1 MDYTADEFRNVAR
14 LNKPNLMKKS
24 VIVPIGDNKYQF
36 KIGGIG
42 QKAIKIEKFFH
53 YSDIINA
60 VQEGISDGLEYL
72 IEQIIIDPNMNKI
85 PNLDSAAELKLRAKA
100 NKAALKRMTIE
111 SFVGTKKYEFKISGI
126 GERAIKLEIYIAY
139 EDISKELNAGNEI
152 NLEFILKE
160 ILVENEVDYS
170 IFEDIDPEDYME
182 DAVSETEEHDDEKPI
197 VIDKLSSDE
206 SEEIISKIKGVQ
218 KLIFDSIDEID
229 SDIFTVKDVL
239 EQDLIKSYEAQ
250 GQSMKPIVIKN
261 IEELIDLGII
271 ATGDNDN
278 YYKLW

>member
-1 MDYTADEFRNVAR
+1 M
-14 LNKPNLMKKS
+14 
-24 VIVPIGDNKYQF
+24 
-36 KIGGIG
+36 
-42 QKAIKIEKFFH
+42 
-53 YSDIINA
+53 
-60 VQEGISDGLEYL
+60 
-72 IEQIIIDPNMNKI
+72 
-85 PNLDSAAELKLRAKA
+85 
-100 NKAALKRMTIE
+100 
-111 SFVGTKKYEFKISGI
+111 
-126 GERAIKLEIYIAY
+126 
-139 EDISKELNAGNEI
+139 
-152 NLEFILKE
+152 
-160 ILVENEVDYS
+160 ENEVDYS